1 MKIRAFIGIYSYSKF
16 RNYSVGFVQREY
28 YIVVVWYTTTEQDAL
43 GYLKKMAD
51 MKDLILCPQCGGRM
65 KIILFIEGHKVID
78 RIINHLKLTFKAERP
93 PPPQAQ
99 PQLNMAAEERS
110 EYV

>member
-1 MKIRAFIGIYSYSKF
+1 M
-16 RNYSVGFVQREY
+16 QREY

-51 MKDLILCPQCGGRM
+51 MKDLILQ
-65 KIILFIEGHKVID
+65 D
-78 RIINHLKLTFKAERP
+78 AAS
-93 PPPQAQ
+93 QA
-99 PQLNMAAEERS
+99 QLNMAYEERS